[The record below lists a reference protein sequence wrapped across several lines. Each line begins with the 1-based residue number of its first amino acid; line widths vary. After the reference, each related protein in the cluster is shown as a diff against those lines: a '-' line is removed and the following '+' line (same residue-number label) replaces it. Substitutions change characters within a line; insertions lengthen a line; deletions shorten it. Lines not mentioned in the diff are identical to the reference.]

1 MTWNTMGR
9 ASPGVCNVDSHNH
22 LIVIIGT
29 ILDQG
34 HLLLEA
40 LPDHL
45 SSLLHA
51 MMVHC
56 HTYLAHSRS
65 IREYSCEGRLSW
77 SSPHPLK
84 ASGAQQTDYTEEG
97 MFAGWQ
103 PTPQAP
109 RDASLFSSKA

>member
-1 MTWNTMGR
+1 MGR

-22 LIVIIGT
+22 LTVIIGT

-65 IREYSCEGRLSW
+65 IMECSCEVGLSW

-84 ASGAQQTDYTEEG
+84 ASGAQQTDYTEG
-97 MFAGWQ
+97 MFAGRQ
-103 PTPQAP
+103 PTPQTP